1 MRILFIL
8 LAAVSINAL
17 AADATPS
24 TTQDQA
30 TQVPQCYNGD
40 DSKFYKVGEKAT
52 ISWVQLVCEATTS
65 ALFESA
71 QLLCICPLE
80 NETQSGSFEAMGNV
94 PDDLKEAV

>member
-52 ISWVQLVCEATTS
+52 ISGVPLICDPARIDSCCRPSWHLLLYFQSQSNPRPSPASSWVTPS
-65 ALFESA
+65 R
-71 QLLCICPLE
+71 
-80 NETQSGSFEAMGNV
+80 MW
-94 PDDLKEAV
+94 

>member
-52 ISWVQLVCEATTS
+52 ISGVQLVCEATADKKNAQWMS
-65 ALFESA
+65 AKHS
-71 QLLCICPLE
+71 
-80 NETQSGSFEAMGNV
+80 
-94 PDDLKEAV
+94 K